1 MRDRFT
7 LEPLQNRIKEE
18 LMPERDPMLKITGA
32 LLPILIYN
40 LAGQIVIVL
49 FAYFVQWVSGQ
60 EGTLLHVAEWMRTN
74 SMLLSGVV
82 KGVSLIAGAGVVYSL
97 FVKEKPVLS
106 MPVEHKKD
114 IGILFFLGASAAL
127 AVNILFS
134 LTGFTESVASYE
146 QVAKQQFAFPLWAG
160 IVLFG
165 VISPVA
171 EEIVFRGIVYNRLR
185 RNYTL
190 NIALIYSAI
199 FFGLYHGNV
208 VQGVYGFLLGL
219 LMAVMYEKYGSFLVP
234 VILHGAAN
242 IAVYVVTSGN
252 VLQIAGEKKNLSELC
267 MNLPALLVCGFVFV
281 ILLAMCMSKRNTDT
295 TENNM

>member
-1 MRDRFT
+1 MKDRFT

-18 LMPERDPMLKITGA
+18 RTPERDPMLKITGA

-40 LAGQIVIVL
+40 LAGQVVIVL
-49 FAYFVQWVSGQ
+49 FAYFVQWASMQ
-60 EGTLLHVAEWMRTN
+60 EGTLLQVSEWMRAN

-82 KGVSLIAGAGVVYSL
+82 KGVSLIVSAGAVYSL

-106 MPVEHKKD
+106 MPEAHKKD

-127 AVNILFS
+127 AVNILFAI
-134 LTGFTESVASYE
+134 TGFTGSVTSYE
-146 QVAKQQFAFPLWAG
+146 QVAEKQFVFPLWAG
-160 IVLFG
+160 ILLYG
-165 VISPVA
+165 VISPIA

-185 RNYTL
+185 RNYSL

-219 LMAVMYEKYGSFLVP
+219 LMAVLYEKYGSFLVP

-252 VLQIAGEKKNLSELC
+252 EVWIAGEKKDLAQMC
-267 MNLPALLVCGFVFV
+267 MNLPGFLICLVIFIGLFAVCLGKKNQ
-281 ILLAMCMSKRNTDT
+281 LNEKK
-295 TENNM
+295 

>member
-40 LAGQIVIVL
+40 LAGQVIIVL
-49 FAYFVQWVSGQ
+49 FAYFVQWVSSQ
-60 EGTLLHVAEWMRTN
+60 KGTLFQVAEWMRAN

-82 KGVSLIAGAGVVYSL
+82 KGVSLIVGAGAVYSL
-97 FVKEKPVLS
+97 FVKEKPVIS
-106 MPVEHKKD
+106 MPVVYKKD

-134 LTGFTESVASYE
+134 LTGFTGSVASYE
-146 QVAKQQFAFPLWAG
+146 EVAKQQFVFPLWAG
-160 IVLFG
+160 IVLYG
-165 VISPVA
+165 VISPIA

-185 RNYTL
+185 RNYSL

-219 LMAVMYEKYGSFLVP
+219 LIAVMYEKYGSFLVP

-252 VLQIAGEKKNLSELC
+252 VVQIAGEKKNLSELC
-267 MNLPALLVCGFVFV
+267 MNLPALFICMAIFVG
-281 ILLAMCMSKRNTDT
+281 LLALCLTKKKINK
-295 TENNM
+295 